1 MIDKRITLLLASGL
15 TIMSA
20 TTIAP
25 ALPQIAKFFSGNA
38 EILSKL
44 VLTIPALFIA
54 VFSPV
59 MGVLLSRF
67 GRVRIL
73 FISLVLYAVA
83 GSSGYFIE
91 GIFALLTGRAILG
104 IAVAGIMTTTT
115 TLIGDYF
122 TGEARNRFTGMQS
135 MFSALC
141 GVLFVVVGGGL
152 AEYGWHTPFL
162 IYLFSLVVLGFG
174 IFTLSEP
181 EVKVYSNLETE
192 NEKTYSKK
200 LVAIIMGTAF
210 ITMVVFNM
218 APVQIPFLLKEISV
232 SSSRL
237 IGVAISCFTLGGAI
251 TSGLYGVIKK
261 KLSHSQVNVLA
272 FLLFGI
278 GYMLVGF
285 SNSYYQVLI
294 CLSITGIGGGMMLPN
309 AMVWLLSATPARE
322 RGMMMGL
329 LSSFIFLGQ
338 FVSPIIVQP
347 IIGLVDL
354 STTFVIVGLF
364 ALLISGLYAFVFR
377 EPQVVLKP
385 VSQVV
390 E

>member
-59 MGVLLSRF
+59 MGALLSRF
-67 GRVRIL
+67 GRVKIL
-73 FISLVLYAVA
+73 FFSLVLYAVA
-83 GSSGYFIE
+83 GSSGYFVE
-91 GIFALLTGRAILG
+91 GIFALLAGRAILG
-104 IAVAGIMTTTT
+104 IAVAGIMTATT

-141 GVLFVVVGGGL
+141 GVLFVVIGGVL

-174 IFTLSEP
+174 IFTLTEP
-181 EVKVYSNLETE
+181 EVNASHNLEIE

-200 LVAIIMGTAF
+200 LVAMIMGTAF
-210 ITMVVFNM
+210 ITMIVFNM

-285 SNSYYQVLI
+285 ANSYAQVLI
-294 CLSITGIGGGMMLPN
+294 CLSISGIGGGMMLPN
-309 AMVWLLSATPARE
+309 AMVWLLSATHARD

-354 STTFVIVGLF
+354 SATFVIVGLF
-364 ALLISGLYAFVFR
+364 ALLISGMYAFVS
-377 EPQVVLKP
+377 ESASLVYKSGSL
-385 VSQVV
+385 
-390 E
+390 